1 MEDHLNIKWISKN
14 LLLLG
19 NCKQRLEPDQTG
31 AQMIFYLVQQFK
43 VFKKYSFILLDY
55 SHLLESATKWKDS
68 NL

>member
-1 MEDHLNIKWISKN
+1 MEDHLHIKWISKN

-43 VFKKYSFILLDY
+43 VFKKIQFYPARLFTSPG
-55 SHLLESATKWKDS
+55 EC
-68 NL
+68 N